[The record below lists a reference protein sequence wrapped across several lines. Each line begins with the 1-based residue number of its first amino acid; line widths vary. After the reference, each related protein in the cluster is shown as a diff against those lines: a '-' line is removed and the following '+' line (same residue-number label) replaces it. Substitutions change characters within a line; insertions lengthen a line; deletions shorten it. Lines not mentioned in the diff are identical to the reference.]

1 MATGGNGLAEANC
14 PLNQGGFGTCCAY
27 GFAAA
32 LQSGLMN
39 KFDVPMD
46 RDELVTVVKT
56 LCPCWNGQHVDQMV
70 KEWNA
75 KESWLENIDKQKRYH
90 VRVESQRFDDLR
102 LAHAEFCKLDGLL
115 HFVAVI
121 KMDVAGPHELHAVEL
136 IRRWPD
142 SETDMQALNSW
153 GATRPTLR
161 VTPGNFVYAVSI
173 DPEIVECREVLHL
186 LPTAAEGPLHP
197 MVACNHAQ
205 GAKKLPA
212 VPLSEIFKAT
222 VAPRSASYSIAPRP
236 GSSLITLDLFSGPI
250 GHGSAK
256 R

>member
-14 PLNQGGFGTCCAY
+14 PMNQGGFGTCCAY

-39 KFDVPMD
+39 KFDAPVD

-102 LAHAEFCKLDGLL
+102 LARAEFCKLDGLL
-115 HFVAVI
+115 
-121 KMDVAGPHELHAVEL
+121 LSS
-136 IRRWPD
+136 RSSRWT
-142 SETDMQALNSW
+142 S
-153 GATRPTLR
+153 
-161 VTPGNFVYAVSI
+161 
-173 DPEIVECREVLHL
+173 
-186 LPTAAEGPLHP
+186 
-197 MVACNHAQ
+197 
-205 GAKKLPA
+205 PA
-212 VPLSEIFKAT
+212 HTSCT
-222 VAPRSASYSIAPRP
+222 Q
-236 GSSLITLDLFSGPI
+236 
-250 GHGSAK
+250 
-256 R
+256 